1 MGGEGRDVNEGE
13 GREVEVRGDL
23 LIIYMFGSNVGRGG
37 NDF

>member
-1 MGGEGRDVNEGE
+1 MK